1 MRSRSLLVSSLL
13 VAATVACRS
22 TDSQKARASEASMSG
37 SAPGAVAT
45 EPAHYAGEPR
55 QDGQSG
61 QSGQPQ
67 AQQQPPPQQ
76 QRDTAQ
82 AGASAP
88 SA

>member
-1 MRSRSLLVSSLL
+1 
-13 VAATVACRS
+13 
-22 TDSQKARASEASMSG
+22 MSG